1 MDVLS
6 HINMSMQKDKTET
19 GAYDNLCLIRTSDGM
34 S

>member
-6 HINMSMQKDKTET
+6 YINMSIQKDKTET
-19 GAYDNLCLIRTSDGM
+19 GAYDNVCLVRTSDGM